1 MYICTTCPIISAKT
15 NCAHLQP
22 PEVCLKIDL
31 VSYDNLFVFIQCS
44 YNCFQNISFY
54 GHVWL
59 RRGPNTCGKGNN
71 SSIKSFKLQ
80 TLYTRV
86 SSSHYRSMTITAKIV
101 ASKMSAVVQIR
112 TIMCINS
119 LITETH
125 TQLSRTSKQMNGQT
139 DGQTDT
145 TFSALSPWTGFNPG
159 FN

>member
-1 MYICTTCPIISAKT
+1 MAQ
-15 NCAHLQP
+15 L
-22 PEVCLKIDL
+22 
-31 VSYDNLFVFIQCS
+31 
-44 YNCFQNISFY
+44 
-54 GHVWL
+54 
-59 RRGPNTCGKGNN
+59 GKGNN

-145 TFSALSPWTGFNPG
+145 TFSALSP
-159 FN
+159 